1 MKKYT
6 SVFGLFTKSSFI
18 KILLIMA
25 AMAGAQFYFFSAELN
40 KHIDIYEYDFNI
52 PSIET
57 LIDRTRIDWIF
68 GIAFVLVTLL
78 LCLPGTSFSSKTGY
92 TLNRLSIS
100 ERSVFFC
107 QAAYNLFIYLIL
119 WVAEAAVCFG
129 LCLYYTASVPAEI
142 LGNQTVFLAFYRN
155 EFLHALLP
163 LSEVMVWVRNGFLL
177 VAITIASAEYP
188 YKQRRKKIG
197 ASAIAMTLF
206 TLIFFSVSIADS
218 FNTILVIVVSII
230 NMIEMLYNFFS
241 EDNGYESEN

>member
-6 SVFGLFTKSSFI
+6 SVFGLFAKSSFI
-18 KILLIMA
+18 KILLIITAMA
-25 AMAGAQFYFFSAELN
+25 AAQFYFFSAELN
-40 KHIDIYEYDFNI
+40 KYIEVYEYDFNI

-57 LIDRTRIDWIF
+57 LIERTRIDWVF
-68 GIAFVLVTLL
+68 GIAFVLITVL

-92 TLNRLSIS
+92 TLDRLSIS

-107 QAAYNLFIYLIL
+107 QAAYNLLVYFIL

-129 LCLYYTASVPAEI
+129 LCTYYTAIAPNEI

-155 EFLHALLP
+155 ELLHALLP
-163 LSEVMVWVRNGFLL
+163 LSEVTVWVRNGFLL
-177 VAITIASAEYP
+177 IALTIASAEYP
-188 YKQRRKKIG
+188 YKQRRKKVG

-206 TLIFFSVSIADS
+206 ALIFFCVSIADS

-230 NMIEMLYNFFS
+230 NVIEMLYNFFS